1 MAASNFDV
9 CLKLV
14 LLNEGGYSDLGADPG
29 GATNFG
35 ITRATLAAWRKRP
48 VSKAEV
54 RALSAAAAAQ
64 VYRALFWGAVHGD
77 DLPAGVD
84 LAVFDWTVNAGP
96 RRAILGLQR
105 AVGADPDGVIGH
117 LTIMAAN
124 ASDPRVVVR
133 QLCAARLSLLERLRT
148 WRSFGRGW
156 KARVARTEGAAL
168 AMVHTLSG
176 GAHGR

>member
-1 MAASNFDV
+1 MAASNFDA

-14 LLNEGGYSDLGADPG
+14 LLNEGGYSDLAADPG
-29 GATNFG
+29 GATNYG
-35 ITRATLAAWRKRP
+35 ITRATLAAWRGRP

-54 RALSAAAAAQ
+54 RALSRTEAAQ
-64 VYRALFWGAVHGD
+64 IYRARYWNAVHGD

-84 LAVFDWTVNAGP
+84 LAVFDWAVNAGP
-96 RRAILGLQR
+96 HRAILGLQR

-124 ASDPRVVVR
+124 ASDQRVVVR

-168 AMVHTLSG
+168 AMVHAATG
-176 GAHGR
+176 KAVA